1 MNNVQIKASVLL
13 TPSPKTL
20 FTIFMKMLSK
30 RYFLTLFVGLILM
43 GCVSQ
48 PRYTSYPV
56 ERKSHSPL
64 EEKGERKEETLPFG
78 KEGKSKIDQAKM
90 AKIIESYLGTRYKKG
105 GASKKGMDCSG
116 FVMKVY
122 KEYAGLNLPH
132 NSKKLLK
139 LVRKVDKEKLG
150 YGDLVFFSDYGF
162 LPSHVG
168 IYMAKGK
175 FVHSTKGYGVIV
187 SSLDEERYRKSYIGA
202 RRVIP

>member
-1 MNNVQIKASVLL
+1 MAVKKNLIMCLVLM
-13 TPSPKTL
+13 T
-20 FTIFMKMLSK
+20 
-30 RYFLTLFVGLILM
+30 FV

-48 PRYTSYPV
+48 PRYTSYPI
-56 ERKSHSPL
+56 ERKRQSPREGKNESKKEIL
-64 EEKGERKEETLPFG
+64 SFGE
-78 KEGKSKIDQAKM
+78 EGKSKIDQAKM

-132 NSKKLLK
+132 DSKKLFK
-139 LVRKVDKEKLG
+139 LVRKVDKGELG
-150 YGDLVFFSDYGF
+150 YGDLVFFSDWGF

-168 IYMAKGK
+168 IYVGEGK

-187 SSLDEERYRKSYIGA
+187 SSLNGERYRKDYIGA